1 MGFFVLFFGIY
12 LAMNSYLLGKA
23 WFAFPGLGRFRL
35 IIAGFVLL
43 MLAGPLLV
51 NYLER
56 RQLFRLAEGF
66 GYVVYIWLAVMLW
79 FTVLMMAADAWN
91 LLVWGVGYTWPAAR
105 LAVVPAWTQFCA
117 VGVIVAAATI
127 AGLYEAQEIRLEE
140 VRVHV
145 RALPGGRDELRI
157 VQLADLHLGEH
168 VGQHRLDKI
177 VALVREARPDILV
190 STGDLLDSPLE
201 QAAPLAPSMAQLQ
214 APLGKF
220 AVFGN
225 HEFYHGS
232 EVSEAF
238 HRLCG
243 LDLLRQRSVAIG
255 KELLIA
261 GVDDAGE
268 HAFDGPSFSDEDKVL
283 PPASRGTSDVPGPV
297 VVLLKHKPLIRE
309 KSLGR
314 FDLQLSGH
322 THGGQIFPFNLVIQ
336 AVFGRYRG
344 LYDLGQGSKLYVSK
358 GAGTWGPPLRL
369 FAQPEVTVIILT
381 TKECP

>member
-1 MGFFVLFFGIY
+1 
-12 LAMNSYLLGKA
+12 LGKV

-56 RQLFRLAEGF
+56 GRFYRLAEGF

-79 FTVLMMAADAWN
+79 FTVLMMAADVWN
-91 LLVWGVGYTWPAAR
+91 LLTWTVGYAWPAAR
-105 LAVVPAWTQFCA
+105 LAAVPAWTQFCA
-117 VGVIVAAATI
+117 VGAIVVVAMV
-127 AGLYEAQEIRLEE
+127 AGLYEAQDIRLEE

-145 RALPGGRDELRI
+145 RALPGGRDELRV

-177 VALVREARPDILV
+177 AALVREARPDILV

-201 QAAPLAPSMAQLQ
+201 QAAPLAPSLAQLH
-214 APLGKF
+214 ASLGKF
-220 AVFGN
+220 AIFGN

-232 EVSEAF
+232 EASEEF
-238 HRLCG
+238 HKLCG
-243 LDLLRQRSVAIG
+243 FDVLRQRSVAIG

-268 HAFDGPSFSDEDKVL
+268 HPFDGPSFSDEEKVL
-283 PPASRGTSDVPGPV
+283 PPASAETPDAPRPV
-297 VVLLKHKPLIRE
+297 VVLLKHKPIIRQR
-309 KSLGR
+309 SLGR

-322 THGGQIFPFNLVIQ
+322 THGGQIFPFSLITKT
-336 AVFGRYRG
+336 VFGRYRG
-344 LYDLGQGSKLYVSK
+344 MYDLGQGSKLYVSK

-381 TKECP
+381 TK